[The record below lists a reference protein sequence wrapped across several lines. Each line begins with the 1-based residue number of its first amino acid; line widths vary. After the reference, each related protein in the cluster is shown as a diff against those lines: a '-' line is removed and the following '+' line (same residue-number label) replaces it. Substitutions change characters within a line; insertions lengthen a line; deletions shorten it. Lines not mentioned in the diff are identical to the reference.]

1 LVDNGPAARS
11 YGGTAASSA
20 GQDVDNA
27 KFDTSFPPTA
37 RKYEVVLV
45 NA

>member
-1 LVDNGPAARS
+1 MDRLPVS

-20 GQDVDNA
+20 GQNVA
-27 KFDTSFPPTA
+27 SVKFDIGLPPMPE
-37 RKYEVVLV
+37 RNGVVLV